1 MNKDIFKKINPVIT
15 VLTVALVAALAYIIL
30 NESGSKT
37 GIDMLDKKL
46 FDDVTVDCSE
56 IEKNLLTAKVN
67 VKVSNRSDQVIHGV
81 SVKATAYDD
90 DGKEIKSKTRS
101 LDDILEPKSTIT
113 RTINFP
119 KRTATCRC
127 VLESTTTNY

>member
-1 MNKDIFKKINPVIT
+1 MNKDIFKKINPVIA
-15 VLTVALVAALAYIIL
+15 VLTVALAVAIGYIIL

-46 FDDVTVDCSE
+46 FDDVTVDCSD

-81 SVKATAYDD
+81 SVKAIAYDEK
-90 DGKEIKSKTRS
+90 GREIKSKTRS
-101 LDDILEPKSTIT
+101 LDNILQPKSTIT
-113 RTINFP
+113 RIINFP
-119 KRTATCRC
+119 KRTASCKC
-127 VLESTTTNY
+127 LLESTTSNY